1 MYKRG
6 NAWCMKVRRPD
17 GRSTTITLGKGITKT
32 EARKIETQIRAEINA
47 GKFFDIRK
55 GEYLTV
61 SGLLDYFLEKYSMV
75 QVRKG
80 RKKIETVKTE
90 EFFVRQLNRK
100 LGNLLLPEITSQ
112 SLEDYM
118 DSRYEDGVT
127 TITVHHELN
136 LFRHAF
142 QLAVTKWEF
151 ITKTPFAKV
160 KLPKGDK
167 KRVRYLSADEE
178 TKLFA
183 ALDQVSW
190 LRSVVIVARETG
202 LRLSNICN
210 LTWNQV
216 NLFKRY
222 VEIEKT
228 KNGKPVWIP
237 LSNLVHT
244 ELMKLS
250 KVRDLQSNRVFLV
263 DDKPIHRNRV
273 GLAFRR
279 LVKKA
284 AIENFRFHDLRHDFC
299 SRLIQAGEELS
310 VVSELAGH
318 SSIITTQRYA
328 HLTPEAKRKAISSLN
343 GFNLASIK

>member
-6 NAWCMKVRRPD
+6 SAWCMKVRRPD
-17 GRSTTITLGKGITKT
+17 GRTTTVTLGRDIPKT
-32 EARKIETQIRAEINA
+32 EARKIEIHIQAEINL

-61 SGLLDYFLEKYSMV
+61 SGLLTYFLEKYSMA
-75 QVRKG
+75 QVKKG
-80 RKKIETVKTE
+80 RKKIQTVQTE
-90 EFFVRQLNRK
+90 EFFIRQLNRK
-100 LGNLLLPEITSQ
+100 LGNLLIPDITPQ
-112 SLEDYM
+112 ILEDYM
-118 DSRYEDGVT
+118 DSRYENGVS

-136 LFRHAF
+136 LLRHAF
-142 QLAVTKWEF
+142 QLAVAKWEF
-151 ITKTPFAKV
+151 IKKTPFAKI

-167 KRVRYLSADEE
+167 KRVRYLSTEE
-178 TKLFA
+178 VGKLFET
-183 ALDQVSW
+183 LDKMGW

-202 LRLSNICN
+202 LRLSNVCN

-222 VEIEKT
+222 IEIEKT

-237 LSNLVHT
+237 LSDLVHA
-244 ELMKLS
+244 ELMKLN
-250 KVRDLQSNRVFLV
+250 KVRDLQFDRVFLV
-263 DDKPIHRNRV
+263 DGNTIHRNRV

-279 LVKKA
+279 LMKKA
-284 AIENFRFHDLRHDFC
+284 GIENFRFHDLRHDFC

-328 HLTPEAKRKAISSLN
+328 HLSPELKRKAISSLN
-343 GFNLASIK
+343 GFKLASNK